1 VEAEARAQFH
11 RAIPEPL
18 LGRGLLDAR
27 DPPVRMMVVN
37 GGNPV
42 NQSPNSNLVAR
53 AFQELDC
60 VVVMDSFLTDTAD
73 FAHVFLPSTMF
84 LEEEDALVSWGHNIL
99 GGVNQAVAPVG
110 ETRSDLWMY
119 QQLAE
124 RLDFGQEMAGTPRE
138 WLGRILAP
146 LESHGVS
153 VDELMKNPV
162 RCPTAPQVP
171 FADRVFR
178 TASGAFEF
186 ITEIELAPRTVP
198 DFPLTFVTNF
208 SKKWLLSQMLVSEHP
223 KVASVRIGVET
234 AAGAAI
240 ANGEI
245 ARLSSPVGSLDV
257 EVLVDP
263 RVGPD
268 MVIMPVGTWM
278 KRGGGANVLTE
289 DIISNFGEMA
299 AYGETRVRLDKLT
312 APAGNAA

>member
-1 VEAEARAQFH
+1 
-11 RAIPEPL
+11 
-18 LGRGLLDAR
+18 
-27 DPPVRMMVVN
+27 MMVVN

-53 AFQELDC
+53 AFKELEC

-99 GGVNQAVAPVG
+99 GGVNQAIAPVG

-124 RLDFGQEMAGTPRE
+124 RLGFGQEMAGTPRE

-171 FADRVFR
+171 FADHVFR

-186 ITEIELAPRTVP
+186 ITEIELAQRTVP

-223 KVASVRIGVET
+223 KVASVRFGVET

-257 EVLVDP
+257 EVIVDP
-263 RVGPD
+263 RVGSD

-299 AYGETRVRLDKLT
+299 AYGETRVRLDKLV